1 MASAVSNVNNSAM
14 SSIYGNR
21 NVLSG
26 LASGMDTE
34 SMIENAVSGIKTKIT
49 TLQKKRTSL
58 EWQQEAYRSIIDK
71 MVSFNNKYMSYTS
84 STNLLS
90 SSFFDKATT
99 ITPGG
104 TNASKV
110 TATGKSTSQI
120 ILNSISQLATAA
132 RYAVSGSALTGSDG
146 VSISAGTAVDLT
158 QQMDVSTMTGS
169 MTLNYGNK
177 TTTINFDELEIFT
190 GADGKPDPQKL
201 ADAITKK
208 LDDQK
213 IVTGT
218 GESVSASSLI
228 GVTVEGGSIKF
239 TDKKN
244 AGNEVSISGASSAIQ
259 GALGLTISADNK
271 PTSIILTDANVLT
284 RKVTTAEYLQ
294 GKEINLTLDK
304 TSKKIKLPS
313 ADEIAAYKTSNPG
326 ATDAQAFTG
335 ALQTKVD
342 AAFGKLSSG
351 ESKVKVSNLDATG
364 NTLKLNFN
372 VAAGSS
378 LHISSQIGA
387 ALGMENTETSY
398 VNLSRKLSALK
409 GPDGNSLLN
418 DAMALKNPDGT
429 FKTDSEGKKLYSFQL
444 NGVEIGQYTEDTAL
458 ETVLR
463 DVRSNTEANVDVS
476 FSQTTN
482 QFVFTSKNTGAS
494 GGVEFGGGLAQ
505 AMFGNTKNADGSAAA
520 GYTAGQDAIFTATI
534 NGQKME
540 LTRSSNNV
548 DLDGMSMTLQG
559 TFTEGS
565 GDVTFTTKSDADK
578 IVGAIKSMVEDYN
591 AMVKEIREQFSTTP
605 LQSSKGKKYEPLTE
619 EDKASMSESAVAAYE
634 KNAKKG
640 LLFADRDLSSLY
652 EKLRSSISP
661 TGNDGSA
668 LREMGISTTYSQG
681 LTTISL
687 DENKLRGMLESNPD
701 AVKDAFTKSKDA
713 DGASTN
719 GLMQSLKKQMDQY
732 ASVTGA
738 TKGILVQKA
747 GTTYSSLSLLKNTL
761 QSNMSTIDAQITK
774 WETKMSD
781 QIDRYTSKFTQ
792 LEKLISQMNSQ
803 SSALSGMMGG

>member
-1 MASAVSNVNNSAM
+1 
-14 SSIYGNR
+14 
-21 NVLSG
+21 
-26 LASGMDTE
+26 
-34 SMIENAVSGIKTKIT
+34 
-49 TLQKKRTSL
+49 
-58 EWQQEAYRSIIDK
+58 
-71 MVSFNNKYMSYTS
+71 
-84 STNLLS
+84 
-90 SSFFDKATT
+90 
-99 ITPGG
+99 
-104 TNASKV
+104 
-110 TATGKSTSQI
+110 
-120 ILNSISQLATAA
+120 
-132 RYAVSGSALTGSDG
+132 
-146 VSISAGTAVDLT
+146 
-158 QQMDVSTMTGS
+158 
-169 MTLNYGNK
+169 
-177 TTTINFDELEIFT
+177 
-190 GADGKPDPQKL
+190 
-201 ADAITKK
+201 
-208 LDDQK
+208 
-213 IVTGT
+213 
-218 GESVSASSLI
+218 
-228 GVTVEGGSIKF
+228 
-239 TDKKN
+239 
-244 AGNEVSISGASSAIQ
+244 
-259 GALGLTISADNK
+259 
-271 PTSIILTDANVLT
+271 
-284 RKVTTAEYLQ
+284 
-294 GKEINLTLDK
+294 
-304 TSKKIKLPS
+304 
-313 ADEIAAYKTSNPG
+313 
-326 ATDAQAFTG
+326 
-335 ALQTKVD
+335 
-342 AAFGKLSSG
+342 
-351 ESKVKVSNLDATG
+351 
-364 NTLKLNFN
+364 
-372 VAAGSS
+372 
-378 LHISSQIGA
+378 
-387 ALGMENTETSY
+387 
-398 VNLSRKLSALK
+398 
-409 GPDGNSLLN
+409 
-418 DAMALKNPDGT
+418 
-429 FKTDSEGKKLYSFQL
+429 
-444 NGVEIGQYTEDTAL
+444 
-458 ETVLR
+458 
-463 DVRSNTEANVDVS
+463 
-476 FSQTTN
+476 
-482 QFVFTSKNTGAS
+482 
-494 GGVEFGGGLAQ
+494 
-505 AMFGNTKNADGSAAA
+505 
-520 GYTAGQDAIFTATI
+520 
-534 NGQKME
+534 ME